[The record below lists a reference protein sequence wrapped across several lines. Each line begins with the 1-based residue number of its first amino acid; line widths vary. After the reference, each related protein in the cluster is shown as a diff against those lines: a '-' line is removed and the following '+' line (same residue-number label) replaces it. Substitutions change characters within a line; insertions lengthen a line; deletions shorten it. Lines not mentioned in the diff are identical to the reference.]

1 MIRQKIGQSIF
12 AVSNKLRRI
21 IDKEHQEYSISGGQ
35 SRVLNFIFR
44 QSRYGDVFQKNIESF
59 FSIRSSSATEL
70 VKKLVEDKL
79 IKRTTS
85 TKDKRMKKL
94 ILTDEGLA
102 VVKKTFNILDKI
114 ENEYKLKV
122 KEEDYELFIQL
133 LHLFEETLD
142 EREHSYV

>member
-1 MIRQKIGQSIF
+1 MVRQKIGQSIF

-94 ILTDEGLA
+94 ILTDEGLS